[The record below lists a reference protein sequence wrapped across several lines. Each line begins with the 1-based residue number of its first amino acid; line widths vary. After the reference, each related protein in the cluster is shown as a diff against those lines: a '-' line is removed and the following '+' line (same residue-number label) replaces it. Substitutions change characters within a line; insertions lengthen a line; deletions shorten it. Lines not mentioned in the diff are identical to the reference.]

1 MAVVEIAFQL
11 IVLAVAGLTL
21 TGLAQR
27 LDFPAPMLLIAAG
40 IAASFVPVVPEVH
53 LSHDVVLLG
62 LLPPL
67 LYSAALT
74 TSLVDFNANRGSIL
88 LLSIGLVIFTT
99 VGVALVV
106 HLLLPGV
113 SWPAAIAIG
122 AVVAPPDAVAA
133 TTVARRIGL
142 PRRVVTILEG
152 ESLLNDA
159 TALVSL
165 RMAIAAMSG
174 SVALSDVGLDFLRA
188 SVGGVAVGLVAFFVV
203 AKVRRKIDDS
213 LLDTGVSLVTP
224 FAAYLLAEEIGAS
237 GVIAVVVAGLLL
249 GHKAPVLQN
258 AQSRIAE
265 RMNWRTIAFVLENT
279 VFLLIGLQGRWIVQ
293 DVIDSE
299 LSLGRVVLVC
309 GASLLAVMALRMIW
323 VFPVRSLLNL
333 PRGRRGARGA
343 RPGADWTH
351 TFVLGWAGMRGVV
364 TLAAA
369 FLIPADT
376 EHRPILLLIAF
387 TVVAGTLFIQGLSLP
402 WVARRLKVP
411 SPDPAE
417 EALARATLLHQ
428 ATEAG
433 LAAVDADEK
442 DPHGAVELIKA
453 RLDQRNFAVWE
464 QLGNPDGE
472 HETPSQTYAR
482 IRLSMIEAERAKVL
496 EVRSSGQTPHS
507 VVQEV
512 LTMLDIE
519 ESMIDVATA
528 DGDRVRAT
536 RREARATGAL
546 CDDLTRDFEEVEQQT
561 PGGCTGCLEEGTTW
575 VHLRMCMDCGYVG
588 CCDSSPRRH
597 ASAHFKDTGHRV
609 MRSVEPGESWRW
621 CFVHFVT
628 G

>member
-1 MAVVEIAFQL
+1 MEIAFQL

-40 IAASFVPVVPEVH
+40 IAASFIPVVPEVH

-99 VGVALVV
+99 AGVALVV

-133 TTVARRIGL
+133 TAVARRIGL

-174 SVALSDVGLDFLRA
+174 SVAFYEVGVDFLRA
-188 SVGGVAVGLVAFFVV
+188 SVGGVFVGLVAFFVV
-203 AKVRRKIDDS
+203 AKVRRKINDS
-213 LLDTGVSLVTP
+213 LLDTGVSVVTP
-224 FAAYLLAEEIGAS
+224 FAAYLLAEEFEAS

-299 LSLGRVVLVC
+299 LSLGRVLLVC
-309 GASLLAVMALRMIW
+309 GAALLAVMALRMIW

-333 PRGRRGARGA
+333 PRAARQG
-343 RPGADWTH
+343 GHWTS

-369 FLIPADT
+369 FLIPEET
-376 EHRPILLLIAF
+376 THRPILLLIAF

-433 LAAVDADEK
+433 FAVVDDDEE
-442 DPHGAVELIKA
+442 DPHGAIALIKA

-464 QLGNPDGE
+464 QLGNPDGD

-496 EVRSSGQTPHS
+496 EVRSSGQTPHT

-536 RREARATGAL
+536 RSEARATGAL
-546 CDDLTRDFEEVEQQT
+546 CDDLTREIEEVEPQT
-561 PGGCTGCLEEGTTW
+561 PDGCTGCLEEGTAW
-575 VHLRMCMDCGYVG
+575 VHLRMCVDCGYVG

-597 ASAHFKDTGHRV
+597 ASEHFKDSGHRV
-609 MRSVEPGESWRW
+609 MRSIEPGESWRW
-621 CFVHFVT
+621 CFVHHVT